1 MSTGSPP
8 LVSLGIDF
16 GTSNT
21 AVSFADAQGRAGLVP
36 LEGAHT
42 VLPSAI
48 FFPHD
53 GGPALIGR
61 AAVAAYIA
69 GDEGRLMR
77 SLKSILGSPLM
88 DEKTVV
94 QGRAVSF
101 TEVLEI
107 FLHEVVSRAK
117 AFLGTLPPRVTL
129 GRPVHFHD
137 TDPVRDAKAEATLRE
152 LAGRLGFAEVRFR
165 HEPIAAAADYERTLA
180 RDALVLV
187 ADIGGGTS
195 DFCLARL
202 GPGRKAAAGDAAPVL
217 ATAGVHVAGNDF
229 DSRLDLELAMPLLGY
244 RHHGRN
250 GREVPSSIFFDLSTW
265 HLIPFAQ
272 SRAGIQRAA
281 EMRPFYGD
289 LQLHQRLMQVVQEG
303 LGHRLLADVE
313 QLKIALGTSNAPQSF
328 ALDYLDA
335 ALQVAASPA
344 QADALLAREI
354 GDVVGAAMLCVL
366 NAKRACAD
374 VEVLYL
380 TGGSSAL
387 AAFRAGIAQA
397 FPQATLVAGDAFG
410 SVALGLVTG

>member
-1 MSTGSPP
+1 MNSTAA
-8 LVSLGIDF
+8 LGIDF

-21 AVSFADAQGRAGLVP
+21 AVSFADAQGHAGLVP
-36 LEGAHT
+36 LEGANT

-53 GGPALIGR
+53 GAPALIGR

-101 TEVLEI
+101 TEILEI
-107 FLHEVVSRAK
+107 FLAKVVERVG
-117 AFLGTLPPRVTL
+117 AFLGELPRHVTL

-137 TDPVRDAKAEATLRE
+137 TDPERDAKAEATLKA
-152 LAGRLGFAEVRFR
+152 LAQRLGFDEVRFR
-165 HEPIAAAADYERTLA
+165 YEPIAAASDYERMLA
-180 RDALVLV
+180 RDVLTLV

-202 GPGRKAAAGDAAPVL
+202 GPGRKQARGGGAPVL
-217 ATAGVHVAGNDF
+217 STSGVHVAGNDF
-229 DSRLDLELAMPLLGY
+229 DSRLDLELVMPLLGY

-272 SRAGIQRAA
+272 SRSGIQRATD
-281 EMRPFYGD
+281 MRPFYDD
-289 LQLHQRLMQVVQEG
+289 LALHRRLMRVVQEG
-303 LGHRLLADVE
+303 LGHHLLADVE
-313 QLKIALGTSNAPQSF
+313 QLKIALGTGTGAQAF
-328 ALDYLDA
+328 AMDYLDA
-335 ALQVAASPA
+335 ALEVSASRA
-344 QADALLAREI
+344 QADALLAKEI
-354 GDVVGAAMLCVL
+354 GDIVGAAMLCVL
-366 NAKRACAD
+366 NARRACAD
-374 VEVLYL
+374 VEVIYL

-387 AAFRAGIAQA
+387 SAFRAGIGHA
-397 FPQATLVAGDAFG
+397 FPNATLVEGDTFG